1 MSGKHINF
9 LNTPVV
15 TAASQSKETFLI
27 FPVDPIIKLDIF
39 YTRKKKGRKKKAL
52 TNKRRYGLFN
62 ERSNPGKFLK
72 LLC

>member
-15 TAASQSKETFLI
+15 IAASQSKETFLM

-39 YTRKKKGRKKKAL
+39 YTRKKKGRKKKH
-52 TNKRRYGLFN
+52 
-62 ERSNPGKFLK
+62 
-72 LLC
+72 